1 MYVIHVGIYYICG
14 IFWLV
19 GADENRIGSEVGEL
33 EGKGDRAIAC
43 RGGLSLRGSIEWTY
57 ININMH
63 INIYIYIY
71 AGLVFEGDA
80 TVVCSLQCDFP
91 EDRSGW
97 KVTSSKKEARCH
109 LSSIKNELFL
119 KGKSHRLVIFA
130 TVSEY
135 DHLVLEMSK
144 MTSISIWSDHQLN
157 EHPPTL
163 QSVLVVLNNK
173 KTFIETYTRDL
184 EWEKPIKAV
193 KIAAHITIFPILR

>member
-1 MYVIHVGIYYICG
+1 MYVIYVGKYYICG

-33 EGKGDRAIAC
+33 EGEGDRAIAC
-43 RGGLSLRGSIEWTY
+43 RGGSSLREGIED
-57 ININMH
+57 IH
-63 INIYIYIY
+63 IN
-71 AGLVFEGDA
+71 ADLVFEGDA

-97 KVTSSKKEARCH
+97 KVRSSKKEARSH
-109 LSSIKNELFL
+109 LSPIKNELFL

-193 KIAAHITIFPILR
+193 KIAAHVTIFPISR